1 MNVINVNVG
10 KREFEPIEDDG
21 LPQLNKISDLAA
33 RIAEVVAVAKLHA
46 DAVDREAR
54 FPLEAVTAA
63 KKHRLLGVLVPREYG
78 GDGATIHDVMDMCF
92 ALGRA
97 CSATAMI
104 IAMHHVKVGCITR
117 HSGNTEWMK
126 AMMKS
131 IAAEQLLLGSST
143 TEGNNGGNVR
153 SSAAAAEVVDGRF
166 SLLRDAS
173 VISYGAE
180 CDGIVTTAR
189 RAADAANTD
198 QVLVVLRKKD
208 YDLEITQ
215 GWDVLGMRGTR
226 STGFKLKAEG
236 SSEQVMAESY
246 DKIHSQSMV
255 PYAHLVWG
263 SAWTGIAA
271 SAVDK
276 AQTFIRMVA
285 RKANGQM
292 PPGAVHF
299 GKAKATLNRARALL
313 SSTGDYFH
321 RIRDDKQA
329 LGSLE
334 FQSTIASLKIE
345 VSDLAVETV
354 LACLRANGL
363 GGYRNDGEFSVSREL
378 RDVLS
383 SPLMIHNDR
392 VAANMATANL
402 MAAVPAS
409 LRA

>member
-1 MNVINVNVG
+1 MNVINVNEAS
-10 KREFEPIEDDG
+10 KRKHVPLETGIPAS
-21 LPQLNKISDLAA
+21 LKLSDLTA
-33 RIAEVVAVAKLHA
+33 RVAEVAAIAAAHA
-46 DAVDREAR
+46 GAVDRDAR
-54 FPLEAVTAA
+54 FPIEAITAA
-63 KKHRLLGVLVPREYG
+63 KKNRLLGVLVPTEFG
-78 GDGATIHDVMDMCF
+78 GDGAEIHDVMDMCF

-104 IAMHHVKVGCITR
+104 IAMHHVKVACITR
-117 HSGNTEWMK
+117 HGRGTAWMEN
-126 AMMKS
+126 MMRA
-131 IAAEQLLLGSST
+131 IADDQLLMGSST

-153 SSAAAAEVVDGRF
+153 SSAAAAEVADGKF

-189 RAADAANTD
+189 RAIDAASSD
-198 QVLVVLRKKD
+198 QVLVVLRKAD

-215 GWDVLGMRGTR
+215 GWEVMGMRGTR

-236 SSEQVMAESY
+236 LAEQVLVESY
-246 DKIHSQSMV
+246 DKIHKESMV

-263 SAWTGIAA
+263 SAWTGISA

-276 AQTFIRMVA
+276 AQAFLRKVA
-285 RKANGQM
+285 RSANGVM

-313 SSTGDYFH
+313 TSMGDYFH
-321 RIRDDKQA
+321 RIKDDKSA
-329 LGSLE
+329 LASLE
-334 FQSTIASLKIE
+334 FQAAISSLKIE

-354 LACLRANGL
+354 LATLRANGL
-363 GGYRNDGEFSVSREL
+363 SGYRNDGEFSVSREL

-392 VAANMATANL
+392 IAANMATANL
-402 MAAVPAS
+402 MAAVPTS